1 MKQQRQI
8 DLKFYK
14 AILASLSVVFLFVG
28 FAPKTQAQD
37 KYEPP
42 PLPVDPTPLVQLLS
56 ETEKAWLAR
65 ETNTKK
71 LVETYLNISNSHLQV
86 ALSAINND
94 DFKTS
99 ERELDIYNKSLTE
112 AAKLAFTHQND
123 KRKLAKKVEQTIY
136 KQLKTLETIDR
147 RFPIER
153 SGFIEF
159 AIKHA
164 KQIRGKALNLSFD
177 SGEVITDPDKETSS
191 KIPPQDK
198 ESFFYQSSTFI
209 NRKALGDKNTFRQTA
224 IRVSYWRDV
233 KATNFAQSDD
243 YLTEEEDDFVRLAQ
257 EPDQRIKVFMKIID
271 RRLKALTGETLAAE
285 DKKAQKNLE
294 EENRKWGVLPKLD
307 RVGYLKHY
315 ILAIDEAMA
324 KLEDAYER
332 NPKATTLTKALKNL
346 LESTNEHLKI
356 FHSLESLVKTEQEK
370 SLLSDA
376 IEKATLAHKGA
387 EDGLKP
393 KSEE

>member
-123 KRKLAKKVEQTIY
+123 KRKLAKKV
-136 KQLKTLETIDR
+136 
-147 RFPIER
+147 
-153 SGFIEF
+153 
-159 AIKHA
+159 
-164 KQIRGKALNLSFD
+164 
-177 SGEVITDPDKETSS
+177 
-191 KIPPQDK
+191 
-198 ESFFYQSSTFI
+198 
-209 NRKALGDKNTFRQTA
+209 
-224 IRVSYWRDV
+224 
-233 KATNFAQSDD
+233 
-243 YLTEEEDDFVRLAQ
+243 
-257 EPDQRIKVFMKIID
+257 
-271 RRLKALTGETLAAE
+271 
-285 DKKAQKNLE
+285 
-294 EENRKWGVLPKLD
+294 
-307 RVGYLKHY
+307 
-315 ILAIDEAMA
+315 
-324 KLEDAYER
+324 
-332 NPKATTLTKALKNL
+332 
-346 LESTNEHLKI
+346 
-356 FHSLESLVKTEQEK
+356 
-370 SLLSDA
+370 
-376 IEKATLAHKGA
+376 
-387 EDGLKP
+387 
-393 KSEE
+393 